1 MNTLQPQ
8 SMTNTEEIYSEAIL
22 FILDSIS
29 SHEKTQL
36 KDDIRLKLDLE
47 RELEPITVTGLLV
60 LKRLIEW
67 WLLMRR
73 AQKDSPL
80 VSSPFASDVVD
91 FRY

>member
-1 MNTLQPQ
+1 MA
-8 SMTNTEEIYSEAIL
+8 STEEIYSEAIL

-60 LKRLIEW
+60 LKRLIE
-67 WLLMRR
+67 
-73 AQKDSPL
+73 
-80 VSSPFASDVVD
+80 ASDLS
-91 FRY
+91 RTIES

>member
-8 SMTNTEEIYSEAIL
+8 SMANTEEIYSEAIL

-60 LKRLIEW
+60 LKRLIE
-67 WLLMRR
+67 
-73 AQKDSPL
+73 
-80 VSSPFASDVVD
+80 ASDLS
-91 FRY
+91 RTIES

>member
-8 SMTNTEEIYSEAIL
+8 SMANTEEIYSEAVL

-47 RELEPITVTGLLV
+47 RELEPITVKGLLV
-60 LKRLIEW
+60 LKRLIE
-67 WLLMRR
+67 
-73 AQKDSPL
+73 
-80 VSSPFASDVVD
+80 ASDLS
-91 FRY
+91 RTIES

>member
-8 SMTNTEEIYSEAIL
+8 SMASTEEIYSEAIL

-60 LKRLIEW
+60 LKRLIE
-67 WLLMRR
+67 
-73 AQKDSPL
+73 
-80 VSSPFASDVVD
+80 ASDLS
-91 FRY
+91 RTIES

>member
-8 SMTNTEEIYSEAIL
+8 SMANTEEVYSEAIL

-36 KDDIRLKLDLE
+36 EDDIRLKLDLE

-60 LKRLIEW
+60 LKRLIE
-67 WLLMRR
+67 
-73 AQKDSPL
+73 
-80 VSSPFASDVVD
+80 ASDLS
-91 FRY
+91 RTIES

>member
-8 SMTNTEEIYSEAIL
+8 SMANTEEIYSEAIL

-47 RELEPITVTGLLV
+47 RELEPITVTSLLV
-60 LKRLIEW
+60 LKRLIE
-67 WLLMRR
+67 
-73 AQKDSPL
+73 
-80 VSSPFASDVVD
+80 VSDLSRTIES
-91 FRY
+91 

>member
-60 LKRLIEW
+60 LKRLIE
-67 WLLMRR
+67 
-73 AQKDSPL
+73 
-80 VSSPFASDVVD
+80 ASDLS
-91 FRY
+91 RTIES

>member
-8 SMTNTEEIYSEAIL
+8 SMANTEEIYSEAIL

-47 RELEPITVTGLLV
+47 NELEPLTVTALVV
-60 LKRLIEW
+60 LKRLIE
-67 WLLMRR
+67 
-73 AQKDSPL
+73 
-80 VSSPFASDVVD
+80 ASDLS
-91 FRY
+91 RTIES

>member
-1 MNTLQPQ
+1 
-8 SMTNTEEIYSEAIL
+8 MTNTEEIYSEAIL

-60 LKRLIEW
+60 LKRLIE
-67 WLLMRR
+67 
-73 AQKDSPL
+73 
-80 VSSPFASDVVD
+80 ASDLS
-91 FRY
+91 RTIES

>member
-1 MNTLQPQ
+1 MA
-8 SMTNTEEIYSEAIL
+8 NTEEIYSEAIL

-60 LKRLIEW
+60 LKRLIE
-67 WLLMRR
+67 
-73 AQKDSPL
+73 
-80 VSSPFASDVVD
+80 ASDLS
-91 FRY
+91 RTIES

>member
-8 SMTNTEEIYSEAIL
+8 SMANTEEIYSEAIL

-47 RELEPITVTGLLV
+47 RELEPITVKGLLV
-60 LKRLIEW
+60 LKRLIE
-67 WLLMRR
+67 
-73 AQKDSPL
+73 
-80 VSSPFASDVVD
+80 ASDLS
-91 FRY
+91 RTIES